1 MHRLIMSK
9 KNEIDRNEYITKR
22 EATLILGF
30 KNTRSIAELI
40 KKGYLK
46 AYNIDT
52 SKREVLKKSEVL
64 ALPQQDPPQSIN
76 Q

>member
-1 MHRLIMSK
+1 MNEK
-9 KNEIDRNEYITKR
+9 NKNESSEYISKR

-40 KKGYLK
+40 KKKYLK
-46 AYNIDT
+46 TYMIDS

-64 ALPQQDPPQSIN
+64 SLPKKDPSKSIN

>member
-1 MHRLIMSK
+1 MTKEKI
-9 KNEIDRNEYITKR
+9 NPDDYITKR

-30 KNTRSIAELI
+30 KNSRSIAELV

-46 AYNIDT
+46 AYNIYS

-64 ALPQQDPPQSIN
+64 DLPRKDPQPIETK
-76 Q
+76 

>member
-1 MHRLIMSK
+1 MNSMTKEKI
-9 KNEIDRNEYITKR
+9 NPDDYITKR

-30 KNTRSIAELI
+30 KNSRSIAELV

-46 AYNIDT
+46 AYNIDS

-64 ALPQQDPPQSIN
+64 DLPRKDPQPIETK
-76 Q
+76 

>member
-1 MHRLIMSK
+1 MNSMTKEKI
-9 KNEIDRNEYITKR
+9 NPDDYITKR

-30 KNTRSIAELI
+30 KNSRSIAQLV

-46 AYNIDT
+46 AYNIDF

-64 ALPQQDPPQSIN
+64 ALPQQDPPV
-76 Q
+76 

>member
-1 MHRLIMSK
+1 MTKEKI
-9 KNEIDRNEYITKR
+9 NPDDYITKR

-30 KNTRSIAELI
+30 KNSRSIAQLV

-46 AYNIDT
+46 AYNIDS

-64 ALPQQDPPQSIN
+64 DLPRKDPQPIETK
-76 Q
+76 

>member
-1 MHRLIMSK
+1 MIE
-9 KNEIDRNEYITKR
+9 KNKNDSSEYISKR
-22 EATLILGF
+22 EATLLLGF

-40 KKGYLK
+40 KKKYLK
-46 AYNIDT
+46 TYIIDS

-64 ALPQQDPPQSIN
+64 SLPKKDQSKSIN

>member
-1 MHRLIMSK
+1 MTK
-9 KNEIDRNEYITKR
+9 EKVNPDDYITKR

-30 KNTRSIAELI
+30 KNSRSIAELV

-46 AYNIDT
+46 AYNIDS

-64 ALPQQDPPQSIN
+64 DLPRKDPQPIETK
-76 Q
+76 

>member
-1 MHRLIMSK
+1 MTKEKI
-9 KNEIDRNEYITKR
+9 NPDDFITKR

-30 KNTRSIAELI
+30 KNSRSIAQLV

-46 AYNIDT
+46 AYNIDS

-64 ALPQQDPPQSIN
+64 ALPQLDPPV
-76 Q
+76 

>member
-1 MHRLIMSK
+1 MSK

-30 KNTRSIAELI
+30 KNTRSIAELV
-40 KKGYLK
+40 KNGYLK
-46 AYNIDT
+46 AYNID
-52 SKREVLKKSEVL
+52 SIKREVLKKSEVL
-64 ALPQQDPPQSIN
+64 ALPQQDPAQSDN

>member
-1 MHRLIMSK
+1 MNEK
-9 KNEIDRNEYITKR
+9 NKNESSEYISKR

-40 KKGYLK
+40 KKKYLK
-46 AYNIDT
+46 TYMIDS

-64 ALPQQDPPQSIN
+64 SLPKKDPPKSIN

>member
-52 SKREVLKKSEVL
+52 SKREVLKKSEIL